1 MKFQVYLKG
10 APAMV
15 LAGLLATALP
25 VQAKAPI
32 EVVTSFSILA
42 DMVKTVGADQVN
54 VVSLVPADGNSHEV
68 ELTPRDIKKMS
79 SPDTQLLFVNGLGLD
94 SWTDRLLASSGFQ
107 GKVIVASDG
116 VKVRKL
122 DEAAD
127 HDVHDHHAADK
138 DDHDSREEHD
148 HEEGHEHEHEKDHD
162 HGHGHGHDHGDF
174 DPHAWQDLANGQV
187 YVRNIARALS
197 QADPANAALYE
208 GNARDYIQQMQALD
222 EQVRK
227 AMADI
232 PAERRKIVTTHD
244 AFGYFA
250 DAYGLE
256 VIAPLGISTSA
267 EPSAKDI
274 SAVIRQI
281 KEQKIP
287 AVFLENVKNNK
298 LQDQI
303 ARETGAKVGGM
314 LYSDALATS
323 GEAASYLGMMRHNT
337 GVITEAI
344 R

>member
-10 APAMV
+10 APVMV
-15 LAGLLATALP
+15 LAGLLGSALP
-25 VQAKAPI
+25 VYAKTPI

-54 VVSLVPADGNSHEV
+54 VVSLVPTDGNSHEV
-68 ELTPRDIKKMS
+68 ELTPQDIKKVS
-79 SPDTQLLFVNGLGLD
+79 SPDTKLLFVNGLGLD
-94 SWTDRLLASSGFQ
+94 SWTDRLLASSGFK

-122 DEAAD
+122 EEESG
-127 HDVHDHHAADK
+127 HD
-138 DDHDSREEHD
+138 EHD
-148 HEEGHEHEHEKDHD
+148 HETGHEHDE
-162 HGHGHGHDHGDF
+162 HDHGDI

-187 YVRNIARALS
+187 YVRNIAQALS
-197 QADPANAALYE
+197 QADPENATLYT
-208 GNARDYIQQMQALD
+208 GNAQDYIKQMQALD

-227 AMADI
+227 AMSDI

-267 EPSAKDI
+267 EPSAKAI
-274 SAVIRQI
+274 SSVIRQI
-281 KEQKIP
+281 KEQQIP

-303 ARETGAKVGGM
+303 AKETGAKVGGM
-314 LYSDALATS
+314 LYSDALSQT
-323 GEAASYLGMMRHNT
+323 GEAASYLGMMRNNSR
-337 GVITEAI
+337 VIAEAI
-344 R
+344 Q

>member
-1 MKFQVYLKG
+1 MKFQTYLKG
-10 APAMV
+10 VPAMV
-15 LAGLLATALP
+15 LAGLLGSALP
-25 VQAKAPI
+25 AHAKAPI
-32 EVVTSFSILA
+32 DVVASFSILA

-68 ELTPRDIKKMS
+68 ELTPQEIKKVS
-79 SPDTQLLFVNGLGLD
+79 SPEARLLFVNGLGLD

-122 DEAAD
+122 DEESGHEA
-127 HDVHDHHAADK
+127 HAHED
-138 DDHDSREEHD
+138 EEHD
-148 HEEGHEHEHEKDHD
+148 HAEHEHEHEHE
-162 HGHGHGHDHGDF
+162 HASGHGHDHGEF

-187 YVRNIARALS
+187 YVRNIAQALS
-197 QADPANAALYE
+197 QVDPENAPLYE
-208 GNARDYIQQMQALD
+208 RNAQAYIQQMQALD
-222 EQVRK
+222 KQVRK

-232 PAERRKIVTTHD
+232 PEGRRKIVTTHD

-267 EPSAKDI
+267 EPSAKAI
-274 SAVIRQI
+274 AEVIRQVR
-281 KEQKIP
+281 EQQVP

-303 ARETGAKVGGM
+303 AKETGAKVGGM
-314 LYSDALATS
+314 LYSDALSST
-323 GEAASYLGMMRHNT
+323 GEATSYLGMMRSNIR
-337 GVITEAI
+337 VITEAI
-344 R
+344 K

>member
-1 MKFQVYLKG
+1 MKFQAYLKG

-15 LAGLLATALP
+15 LAGLLVGSLP

-127 HDVHDHHAADK
+127 HDVHDH
-138 DDHDSREEHD
+138 
-148 HEEGHEHEHEKDHD
+148 EEGHEHEHEKDHD
-162 HGHGHGHDHGDF
+162 HDHGHGHGHDHGEF